1 MELDFLENF
10 SIFQNEKFCGTTFSV
25 FLWKKASD
33 YIQSMKFFIFKIDFF
48 QKDMLERSKYVLSPL
63 NHSQLF
69 IDNIPFYLTK
79 TLFLICYTFQNNK
92 IYRKLHSKDVPVFC
106 SKKIKM
112 RSNWGVFWNFV
123 PKDFTAEN
131 FWNFFSKLLLL
142 TNNLKCFSKL
152 FNK

>member
-1 MELDFLENF
+1 MRNFVAPLFLF
-10 SIFQNEKFCGTTFSV
+10 
-25 FLWKKASD
+25 FLKKRASD
-33 YIQSMKFFIFKIDFF
+33 YIQSMKFFIFKIGFF

-112 RSNWGVFWNFV
+112 RSKLGVFWRFV
-123 PKDFTAEN
+123 PKDFTAAEN
-131 FWNFFSKLLLL
+131 F
-142 TNNLKCFSKL
+142 
-152 FNK
+152 